1 MIEKL
6 AERLVQRLN
15 DRGIINRN
23 DLSAYR
29 YGAATLIYAVVST
42 VGLIA
47 LGVFM
52 HRVSETLSIISI
64 FYINQ
69 TTGGGYHASSHMR
82 CFATMMIGLI
92 SCLVLCGLS
101 IPIGVAGGML
111 IVSYAT
117 LVCIPVVLHPN
128 KQYLIERRTLLKKR
142 SRRTTVIQV
151 AIVAVLCGLS
161 ETLLYAC
168 TFGVM
173 ASAVSRIVGW
183 YRLERQPC

>member
-6 AERLVQRLN
+6 AERLVRWLN
-15 DRGIINRN
+15 SRGIVDRN
-23 DLSAYR
+23 DISAYR
-29 YGAATLIYAVVST
+29 YGAATLIYTVVST
-42 VGLIA
+42 TALIA
-47 LGVFM
+47 LGVIAQ
-52 HRVSETLSIISI
+52 RVGEALSIISI

-92 SCLVLCGLS
+92 SCLVFCGLS
-101 IPIGVAGGML
+101 LPIWVVSGML
-111 IVSYAT
+111 VVSYAT
-117 LVCIPVVLHPN
+117 LLCIPVVLHPN
-128 KQYLIERRTLLKKR
+128 KQYLMERRALLKKR
-142 SRRTTVIQV
+142 SRRTTAIQAV
-151 AIVAVLCGLS
+151 IVAVLCGLS

-168 TFGVM
+168 TFGAM